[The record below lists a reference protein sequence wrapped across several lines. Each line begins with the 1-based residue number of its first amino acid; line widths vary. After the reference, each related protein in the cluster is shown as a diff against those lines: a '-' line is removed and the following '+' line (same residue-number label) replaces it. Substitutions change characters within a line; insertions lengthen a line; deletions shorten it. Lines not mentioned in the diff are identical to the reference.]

1 MKSKNKAL
9 MFLCLL
15 VALFSIRP
23 SFASTDDQNQPTSP
37 QTDIKSGD
45 EITITE
51 EEPIE
56 NQHEL
61 PPVKAE
67 VIKPQKAAGRRP
79 VQKENVTTKNNT
91 SPSLTVD
98 PRATEV
104 NERVNKKYREE
115 QKAKESQKTE
125 TKKEIKPAN
134 KAKTVNKKPSPTKAD
149 VERKS
154 EIDALLKELNE
165 RTEAIKSNL
174 KPSSSDTKK
183 PSKGAENYKNAVELV
198 GEVMLS
204 DKITKAKSKQL
215 AKTTKEIVEQYNKKI
230 ENAATTEEKEAL
242 VREASQK
249 INENLKNTSKEAYDT
264 AINKDV
270 SIYDQKNETLVLEIE
285 PNDKEDSKEGNK
297 NYKVTKSTSLEKP
310 PKLANDDN
318 EAPFFKMALG
328 VFVVLII
335 SLAIAITVV
344 LKNRN
349 NVTK

>member
-37 QTDIKSGD
+37 QTDIKNGD

-79 VQKENVTTKNNT
+79 VQKEQEKENVTTKNNT
-91 SPSLTVD
+91 PSSLTVD

-115 QKAKESQKTE
+115 QKAKESQK
-125 TKKEIKPAN
+125 KEIKPAN
-134 KAKTVNKKPSPTKAD
+134 KTKTVNKNPSPTKVD

-165 RTEAIKSNL
+165 QTEAIKSNL

-183 PSKGAENYKNAVELV
+183 PSKGAESYKNAVELV

-204 DKITKAKSKQL
+204 DKITKAESKQL
-215 AKTTKEIVEQYNKKI
+215 AKTTKEIVEHYNKKI
-230 ENAATTEEKEAL
+230 ENAATNEEKEAL

-310 PKLANDDN
+310 PKLANDNN

-335 SLAIAITVV
+335 SLAIAITLV
-344 LKNRN
+344 LKNRKN
-349 NVTK
+349 MPK

>member
-79 VQKENVTTKNNT
+79 VQKEQEKENLTTKNNT
-91 SPSLTVD
+91 PSSLTVD

-115 QKAKESQKTE
+115 QKAKESQK
-125 TKKEIKPAN
+125 KEIKPAN
-134 KAKTVNKKPSPTKAD
+134 KTKTVNKNPSPTKVD

-165 RTEAIKSNL
+165 QSEAIKSNL

-183 PSKGAENYKNAVELV
+183 PSKGTENYKNAVELV

-204 DKITKAKSKQL
+204 DKITKAESKQL

-335 SLAIAITVV
+335 SLAIAITLV
-344 LKNRN
+344 LKNRKN
-349 NVTK
+349 MTK